1 MRVAGPAPSGALPDA
16 VQALPRATAL
26 GVGACLLLAGAAAL
40 LHQAAWFR
48 LLVPVLGAGAL
59 AAGVV
64 SAGALLGLALG
75 AALGGRWAAR
85 VGRPLLL
92 VALAEGAG
100 ALLAAPVP
108 VLAGLLEAGVT
119 SVQGVEPVLGVLA
132 AVLLCTALCALAAL
146 PLGATVPAAL
156 AALRPAA
163 PGAAATFR
171 WLYGVN
177 TLGAVLGV
185 LLAAGWAL
193 EALGNRGSVLLA
205 CGLQAAV
212 ALAAVLL
219 GVRAPGLRA
228 RVPARAGVPPAQA
241 APGLALPGRL
251 ACAAALAGA
260 AGLAVQVAWV
270 RRLTPAVGTTTQS
283 FATVL
288 AAHLLAIALGSLLCG
303 PRRGAR
309 DRSAAVLLLSAVPVA
324 LLPGAIAQVAAYA
337 SEQALAT
344 GGGPFALLGVR
355 ALAACAVLLPS
366 ALLASAALPWL
377 LRRAAPADGA
387 SSHAAGL
394 LVAWNTL
401 GSALGALLAGAL
413 WIPAAGTA
421 GVLRGA
427 AGLLLLAAACVLAR
441 PARAAGV
448 ALAGLLLLA
457 QPWLLPLEDA
467 AGRDAVGAI
476 FLPAQFA
483 IADAPALRAREGSAT
498 TVVVREREGHRELW
512 VEGKIEAS
520 TQPTDRLH
528 LTLLGALPMAL
539 HPQPQRVAIVGLG
552 TGRSAQAVAAF
563 GPQRLLVLEIE
574 PEVAASVHLF
584 EPDGGGLPRGA
595 GLQLGDARHGLARS
609 TERFD
614 VITSDPVHPGVAGS
628 AALYSREMYDLV
640 RARLAPG
647 GLLCQWLPLYQLTP
661 DDLRLVLRTFVAAFP
676 RGWAFLAGEDLILVG
691 GLEPL
696 RVDEA
701 RLRARLEGAAGDPLR
716 PLGLA
721 SPGRLLGLV
730 LKGPEALARFAGEGP
745 LNTDDCLRL
754 EFQAGRSW
762 FVNDPFGNLMRLW
775 PGRARPAAL
784 LAGAPSPAFEAEAQG
799 AARLYEAV
807 RAWLGGD
814 DARAAEAFEAL
825 SAADPADRF
834 AREMAVGVRVREA
847 SAWAADGRLPEAQAA
862 ARALAART
870 DLTPSQRLDVAALL
884 REAGQDEAGRALA
897 AEVGRALEAP
907 RARRLAAP

>member
-1 MRVAGPAPSGALPDA
+1 MALPAD
-16 VQALPRATAL
+16 LPPAAPAATAAGTHRGLSL
-26 GVGACLLLAGAAAL
+26 GVAACLLLSGGAAL

-59 AAGVV
+59 AAAAV

-75 AALGGRWAAR
+75 AAAGGRLAVR
-85 VGRPLLL
+85 MGQPLRL
-92 VALAEGAG
+92 VALAEALG
-100 ALLAAPVP
+100 ALLAWPVP
-108 VLAGLLEAGVT
+108 VLAGVLRAGVT
-119 SVQGVEPVLGVLA
+119 SVKGAEPVLGVLP
-132 AVLLCTALCALAAL
+132 AVVLCTALCALAAL

-156 AALRPAA
+156 AALRPQAA
-163 PGAAATFR
+163 GAASTFR

-185 LLAAGWAL
+185 LLAAAWAL
-193 EALGNRGSVLLA
+193 EELGNTGSVQLA
-205 CGLQAAV
+205 CGLQALV
-212 ALAAVLL
+212 ALATLL
-219 GVRAPGLRA
+219 LAAGARRAP
-228 RVPARAGVPPAQA
+228 VPSPEAGASV
-241 APGLALPGRL
+241 ALGRGV
-251 ACAAALAGA
+251 AWAALLSGA

-303 PRRGAR
+303 PRRGSR
-309 DRSAAVLLLSAVPVA
+309 DRSALVLLAAAVPVA
-324 LLPGAIAQVAAYA
+324 LLPAAIAPVAALT

-355 ALAACAVLLPS
+355 ALAAVALLLPS
-366 ALLASAALPWL
+366 TLLASASLPWL
-377 LRRAAPADGA
+377 LRRAAPGA
-387 SSHAAGL
+387 GAAR
-394 LVAWNTL
+394 VAGAVVGWNTL
-401 GSALGALLAGAL
+401 GSALGALLAGGL
-413 WIPAAGTA
+413 WIPAAGSA

-427 AGLLLLAAACVLAR
+427 AGLLLLAAAGVLA
-441 PARAAGV
+441 ARVQRAVAAG
-448 ALAGLLLLA
+448 AGLLLLL

-467 AGRDAVGAI
+467 SGRDAVGAA

-528 LTLLGALPMAL
+528 LALLGALPMAL
-539 HPQPQRVAIVGLG
+539 HPDPSRVAIVGLG

-584 EPDGGGLPRGA
+584 AADGGGLPAGA
-595 GLQLGDARHGLARS
+595 ELRLGDARHSLSRS
-609 TERFD
+609 AEVFD

-628 AALYSREMYDLV
+628 AALYSREMYALV

-661 DDLRLVLRTFVAAFP
+661 DDLRLALRTFVQAFP
-676 RGWAFLAGEDLILVG
+676 EAWVFLAGEDLVLVG
-691 GLEPL
+691 SLVPV

-701 RLRARLEGAAGDPLR
+701 RLRERLAGPAGAPLR

-730 LKGPEALARFAGEGP
+730 LKGPEAVARFAGEGP
-745 LNTDDCLRL
+745 ANTDDRLRL

-762 FVNDPFGNLMRLW
+762 FINDPQGNLVRLW
-775 PGRARPAAL
+775 PGRARATQL
-784 LAGAPSPAFEAEAQG
+784 LAGAPSAQLEAELEG

-807 RAWLGGD
+807 RSWLAGD

-825 SAADPADRF
+825 AAGDPADRF

-847 SAWAADGRLPEAQAA
+847 SGWAADGRLEEAQAA
-862 ARALAART
+862 ARALAARG
-870 DLTPSQRLDVAALL
+870 DLTPSQRLDVASLL
-884 REAGQDEAGRALA
+884 REAGLEAEGRALA
-897 AEVGRALEAP
+897 AEVGRALDAP
-907 RARRLAAP
+907 RARRLSAP